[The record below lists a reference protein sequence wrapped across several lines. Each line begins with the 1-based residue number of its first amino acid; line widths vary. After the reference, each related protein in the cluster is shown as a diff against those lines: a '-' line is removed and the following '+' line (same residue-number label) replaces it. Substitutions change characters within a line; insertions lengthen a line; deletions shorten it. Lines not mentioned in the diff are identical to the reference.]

1 MTQPNILELAKQ
13 GDAKAIALLLNRQ
26 LQGKGITAAAS
37 LKDGCL
43 QVMLEATEAPS
54 QQVLAPW
61 VSKSIAG
68 LGAASIEKVKVYGRQ
83 TGAKVPAW
91 SQEFEVAGQKLPV
104 TDVTEVRASSSENT
118 ESNQLSLKERAK
130 LGDVEAIAS
139 LLNLP
144 LQNKGISATASL
156 QDGCL
161 QVMLEGERVP
171 DEEVSIRIVRRELTN
186 LKAGAII
193 ASVKVYGQQAGED
206 LPAWNQEFEIVAQAQ
221 TIQQN
226 NNVKLNNHHNTI
238 GDFNIVR
245 AIFLAFFMIFMFL
258 VFINNWLLAIIILI
272 LGGYVVTKLPGQPL
286 ANFQSIGKL
295 LGSNDLVKE
304 AKSKFNIT
312 TESSTTIKQKKVTQ
326 STQKLIADGFQ
337 EIARNGDLGAVAILI
352 QQSLAAYEVHV
363 DAEMQYGVMLWL
375 KLKSDI
381 TLDSQTCLNVVARI
395 LNNIQLQKF
404 VLVRISQ
411 VNSKNP
417 KKQAWNKYLVF
428 KEGQFIDNTKAV
440 NQMTGAFGAAVVVVL
455 LFVSVMYKPTSTTS
469 PSVVSSS
476 STSGSTAPRTFLGK
490 SKTGYELWAY
500 KNCVYVKGLTEGDLA
515 RLNTDISGFK
525 DAVKAETGYK
535 CVLFE

>member
-26 LQGKGITAAAS
+26 LQAKGITAAAS

-43 QVMLEATEAPS
+43 QVMLESAEAPS

-91 SQEFEVAGQKLPV
+91 SQEFEVAGQNLSV
-104 TDVTEVRASSSENT
+104 ANVTEEPASSSDNT

-144 LQNKGISATASL
+144 LQNKGISATASF

-161 QVMLEGERVP
+161 QVMLESDVVP
-171 DEEVSIRIVRRELTN
+171 DEEASIRVVRRELTN
-186 LKAGAII
+186 LKAGAI

-206 LPAWNQEFEIVAQAQ
+206 FPAWNREFEILAQ
-221 TIQQN
+221 TQPVQQH
-226 NNVKLNNHHNTI
+226 NNVNLNNHNNTL

-258 VFINNWLLAIIILI
+258 VFINNWLWAIIILI
-272 LGGYVVTKLPGQPL
+272 LGCYVVTKLPGQHL

-295 LGSNDLVKE
+295 IGSNDLVKE
-304 AKSKFNIT
+304 AKSKFHIT
-312 TESSTTIKQKKVTQ
+312 PENSTTIKQKRVTQ
-326 STQKLIADGFQ
+326 STQNLIELDGVQ
-337 EIARNGDLGAVAILI
+337 EIARNGDLGAIAILI
-352 QQSLAAYEVHV
+352 QQALGAYEVHV

-381 TLDSQTCLNVVARI
+381 TLDSQTCLNVVLRI
-395 LNNIQLQKF
+395 LNNIQLEKF
-404 VLVRISQ
+404 VSARISQ
-411 VNSKNP
+411 INSKNP
-417 KKQAWNKYLVF
+417 KQQVWNKYLVF

-440 NQMTGAFGAAVVVVL
+440 NQMTGAFCAAVVVVL

-490 SKTGYELWAY
+490 TKTGYELWAD
-500 KNCVYVKGLTEGDLA
+500 KNCVYVKGITEGDLA
-515 RLNTDISGFK
+515 RLNTDVWGFK
-525 DAVKAETGYK
+525 DSVKAETGYK